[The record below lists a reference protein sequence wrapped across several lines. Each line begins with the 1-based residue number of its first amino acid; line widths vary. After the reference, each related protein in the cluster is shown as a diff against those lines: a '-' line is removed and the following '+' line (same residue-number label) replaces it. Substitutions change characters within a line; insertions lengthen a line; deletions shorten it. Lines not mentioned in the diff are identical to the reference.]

1 MSEEAFEKRS
11 FWSSVKSFW
20 RKCGYVLLEAFLI
33 VLFSQLP
40 VLIAALISRAG
51 SDEKDL
57 EATTFL
63 EDIFSIYSVED
74 VFTYSTGVLGSAI
87 VFFVLEMKIIKN
99 RTRVIFTGIVI
110 PLLVIFFAAL
120 IPPMVSL
127 SSGNPNSFVQSYSS
141 GLLVIL
147 MVTWLLALFEK
158 RNIEERKADLERLE
172 GDEERRKM
180 TKKARKNIG

>member
-11 FWSSVKSFW
+11 FWSSVKSAW
-20 RKCGYVLLEAFLI
+20 RKYRSVPLEAFLI

-40 VLIAALISRAG
+40 VLIAALISRAD

-63 EDIFSIYSVED
+63 EDIFSRYSVGD
-74 VFTYSTGVLGSAI
+74 VFIYSTGVLGSAI
-87 VFFVLEMKIIKN
+87 VFFVLRMRLIEN

-141 GLLVIL
+141 GLFVIL
-147 MVTWLLALFEK
+147 IVAWLLALFEQ
-158 RNIEERKADLERLE
+158 RNIEERKADPE

-180 TKKARKNIG
+180 TKKARENIG